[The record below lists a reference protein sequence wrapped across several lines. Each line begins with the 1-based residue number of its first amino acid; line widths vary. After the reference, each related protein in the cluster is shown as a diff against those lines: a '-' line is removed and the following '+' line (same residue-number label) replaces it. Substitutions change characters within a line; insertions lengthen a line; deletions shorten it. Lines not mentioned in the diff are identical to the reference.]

1 MERIIA
7 QASDSQF
14 IENVGGL
21 LGIMAVILGGT
32 FTLFSMLGK
41 IRTELAEIR
50 VELQKDRAHM
60 ESRIASLEGSVQK
73 IKSQLNS
80 ILFSMARNK
89 ISLEDT
95 HIEETK

>member
-1 MERIIA
+1 MEPILA
-7 QASDSQF
+7 QATDNQF
-14 IENVGGL
+14 LDNVGGL
-21 LGIMAVILGGT
+21 LGIMALILGGT
-32 FTLFSMLGK
+32 VTLLTMLGK

-50 VELQKDRAHM
+50 VELQKDRTHM

-80 ILFSMARNK
+80 ILFSLARNK

-95 HIEETK
+95 HIEDK